1 MSKFSNVTNL
11 QLFIKKNYLINE
23 ISLSNS
29 SLYGSNRNSRYTT
42 PEPER
47 DFVMHVHGAARARA
61 PAPAPR
67 ATFIANTDMPF
78 RRPKK
83 VTNTNQESWYLV
95 RRASSTGEVTEGKVP
110 PNEKGCGQRP
120 KKSKIC
126 CG

>member
-1 MSKFSNVTNL
+1 
-11 QLFIKKNYLINE
+11 
-23 ISLSNS
+23 
-29 SLYGSNRNSRYTT
+29 
-42 PEPER
+42 
-47 DFVMHVHGAARARA
+47 MHVHGAARARA

-110 PNEKGCGQRP
+110 PNEKGRGQRP
-120 KKSKIC
+120 KNPLKFDTVHRVQIFAGIFISKKDLIHN
-126 CG
+126 